1 MYNQVSGRQGKSEQ
15 IDHKLYKY
23 NHRKDHA
30 GTVSKRCGL
39 GIRQQGVVTKEQ
51 KLHLQKWFLKCGP
64 QIREPSAM
72 PGNWLE
78 MQISLKKKKKLWG
91 RSLGKTVLRSPSDG
105 SDVH

>member
-1 MYNQVSGRQGKSEQ
+1 MDNQVSGRQGKSEQ

-23 NHRKDHA
+23 NRQRDQA
-30 GTVSKRCGL
+30 GAVSKRCGL

-78 MQISLKKKKKLWG
+78 MQISLKKKQNSG
-91 RSLGKTVLRSPSDG
+91 GG
-105 SDVH
+105 A

>member
-1 MYNQVSGRQGKSEQ
+1 MDNQVSGRQGKSEQ

-23 NHRKDHA
+23 NRQKDQA
-30 GTVSKRCGL
+30 GAVSKRCGL

-64 QIREPSAM
+64 QIRT
-72 PGNWLE
+72 
-78 MQISLKKKKKLWG
+78 ISNAWKLARNANFFKKKKKLWG